1 MNFVSETHEAGSVL
15 EASVNFSS
23 PFFFTVTKAEMLFGW
38 GEKVNLKFI
47 IGVCVK
53 YQGSFGEFAQRT
65 SQFELCI

>member
-1 MNFVSETHEAGSVL
+1 MNLLSETHQAGSVL

-23 PFFFTVTKAEMLFGW
+23 PFFLTVTKAEMLFGS

-53 YQGSFGEFAQRT
+53 YLVGLGGVWE
-65 SQFELCI
+65 EEEEEKED